1 MYHKHISTLLAVFLP
16 AWLFPARRLLREF
29 RANWGK
35 PGSGEQWLVSRY
47 FDLTKGKSAAGT
59 VDDRTWN
66 DLEFPKLFQVMNS
79 TVTPV
84 GGQSLYKRLRIY
96 IADKS
101 TLAQLY
107 RGYETLR
114 AEASQRESIQLKLA
128 GLSADT
134 SAGIADYV
142 FGAGLHRP
150 RYAHLILLQS
160 LLAAG
165 AIGAVL
171 LSVLPLWVLLVVLLA
186 NAIVTFRF
194 SPRVHR
200 DAEGLYACYK
210 LLHVAD
216 ALARSGPPGSSIR
229 QIRELIAETANRRQ
243 ARRALRLIGRTH
255 GSAAYGMIAA
265 WLNLLFMSDLL
276 AYLFTVGRLA
286 RIRPVMASTF
296 DLIGSLDADVAIASF
311 LELHPDHCQPG
322 MSGNALI
329 DLEQAWHPLVA
340 APVKVSMRL
349 EGRSALITGSNM
361 AGKTTLIKTV
371 GINIIMGRTL
381 GICLAARASLPR
393 SGAMASIRGEHSV
406 ESGKSHY
413 FAEIEAIK
421 VFFNAARTGECAVF
435 LIDELLSGTNTV
447 ERLAAARAVLEV
459 LSEDAQVLVT
469 THDVEL
475 QNSLAGRFDLYHFME
490 NPDIEGFF
498 DYQLRVG
505 ATVERNAIRLLGRM
519 GFPEEVVGKALEY
532 SAPGRPR

>member
-1 MYHKHISTLLAVFLP
+1 MYHKQISTLFAVFMP
-16 AWLFPARRLLREF
+16 SWLFPARRLLREF

-35 PGSGEQWLVSRY
+35 PGSKEEWLVSRY

-59 VDDRTWN
+59 VDDRTWD

-79 TVTPV
+79 TVTPI
-84 GGQSLYKRLRIY
+84 GGQSLYRRLRLY
-96 IADKS
+96 IEDTS
-101 TLAQLY
+101 TLAQRY
-107 RGYETLR
+107 QSYDTLR
-114 AEASQRESIQLKLA
+114 ADSAQREKIQLKLA
-128 GLSADT
+128 GFSADT
-134 SAGIADYV
+134 NAGVADYV
-142 FGAGLHRP
+142 FGPGLQRP
-150 RYAHLILLQS
+150 KYAYLIVLQS
-160 LLAAG
+160 LLSAG
-165 AIGAVL
+165 ILGAVL
-171 LSVLPLWVLLVVLLA
+171 LSFLPLWVLLAVLLA
-186 NAIVTFRF
+186 NGIVTFRF
-194 SPRVHR
+194 SPRIHR

-216 ALARSGPPGSSIR
+216 ALAKGGPPRSSIR
-229 QIRELIAETANRRQ
+229 QIKELIAETSSRRQ
-243 ARRALRLIGRTH
+243 ARHALRWIRRTH
-255 GSAAYGMIAA
+255 GSAAYGMVAA
-265 WLNLLFMSDLL
+265 WLNLLFMTELL

-286 RIRPVMASTF
+286 HIQPMMAGTF
-296 DLIGSLDADVAIASF
+296 DLVGSLDADVAIASY
-311 LELHPDHCQPG
+311 LELHPGHCHPS
-322 MSGNALI
+322 MSSHALI

-371 GINIIMGRTL
+371 GINIILGRTL
-381 GICLAARASLPR
+381 GFCLAARASLPR

-475 QNSLAGRFDLYHFME
+475 QSSLAGRFDLYHFME
-490 NPDIEGFF
+490 NPDVEGFF

-519 GFPEEVVGKALEY
+519 GFPEEVVDKALDY
-532 SAPGRPR
+532 STPGATQ